1 MEENN
6 TIRLTLSRFDP
17 EKDRAPRWETHLI
30 PYQDGMTILDA
41 IFYVYENID
50 RSLAFSYGCR
60 YGRCGLCAVNVNG
73 KPTLICQTLA
83 QKEMRVEPLP
93 HYPVVRD
100 LVIERADLG
109 DRTLDH
115 QPFLQ
120 RPEGDWKRIQEQT
133 QPEILKPEDFEIFKQ
148 ATRCVDCYSCN
159 SICPI
164 VGEEKGVSRGPNLI
178 MQMAPYF
185 FDPRDSLDRTGFMQ
199 ELAAK
204 CLLCGTCAE
213 SCPKDLSIDEIIAEA
228 RAKVVEKKGL
238 PLAKRLFLQALLW
251 SRGLLSFALKG
262 SSLFRGLL
270 FKRVPEESGLHLR
283 FPLGKLD
290 SRRLLPELAKDFFLD
305 KVPRQAPAAKETDRV
320 AFFVGCSMNYLFPHI
335 GQSAI
340 RVLNRFGVSV
350 MIPEGQKCCGLP
362 GYGAG
367 DLDLARK
374 LALANIEAFEK
385 TNVGKVVVACGSC
398 AAHLKKHYPKLLQDQ
413 APALKERVERFSESI
428 TDLTAYLAGQIGEVT
443 PLAEIKEKFQARRV
457 TYHDSCHVKRKLKI
471 QEEPRKLLRAAG
483 VELAEMSEPDRCCG
497 LGGSFGLENYEL
509 SAKILDH
516 KMEDIEKTEAEVV
529 ATGCMGCLIQL
540 QQGIHNRGLKIKAKH
555 IIEVLDEMSTKAE
568 QRTQRQEQARRPA

>member
-17 EKDRAPRWETHLI
+17 EKDQAPRMETHLV
-30 PYQDGMTILDA
+30 PYVQGMTILDA

-50 RSLAFSYGCR
+50 RSLGFSYGCR

-73 KPTLICQTLA
+73 RPTLICQTPA
-83 QKEMRVEPLP
+83 PKEMVVEPLP

-100 LVIERADLG
+100 LVIERAEFG
-109 DRTLDH
+109 ERTLSY

-120 RPEGDWKRIQEQT
+120 RERRDGQIAQDEM
-133 QPEILKPEDFEIFKQ
+133 QPEILKPEDFEIFKM

-164 VGEEKGVSRGPNLI
+164 LEEEKEMERGPTLM

-185 FDPRDSLDRTGFMQ
+185 FDPRDSVDRTGFMQ
-199 ELAAK
+199 ELASI

-213 SCPKDLSIDEIIAEA
+213 NCPKDLSIDEIMAEA
-228 RAKVVEKKGL
+228 RAKVVEKRGL
-238 PLAKRLFLQALLW
+238 PFAKKIALNALLW
-251 SRGLLSFALKG
+251 SRSLLSFLLKG
-262 SSLFRGLL
+262 SSLVRGLL
-270 FKRVPEESGLHLR
+270 FRKVPGESGLHLR

-290 SRRLLPELAKDFFLD
+290 SRRILPELAKEFFLD
-305 KVPRQAPAAKETDRV
+305 EFPREVLAAKERDRV
-320 AFFVGCSMNYLFPHI
+320 SFFVGCSMNYLFPHL
-335 GQSAI
+335 GRSTL

-350 MIPEGQKCCGLP
+350 IIPEGQKCCGLP
-362 GYGAG
+362 AYGVG
-367 DLDLARK
+367 DLVLARN
-374 LALANIEAFEK
+374 LALANIEAFERANAAK
-385 TNVGKVVVACGSC
+385 IVVACGSC
-398 AAHLKKHYPKLLQDQ
+398 GAHLKKHYRRLFENES
-413 APALKERVERFSESI
+413 PALREQVEHFSESI
-428 TDLTAYLAGQIGEVT
+428 TDLTAYLAGRMSEVT
-443 PLAEIKEKFQARRV
+443 PLTEIREKPQGRRV
-457 TYHDSCHVKRKLKI
+457 TYHDSCHLKRKLKI
-471 QEEPRKLLRAAG
+471 REEPRVLLRAAG
-483 VELAEMSEPDRCCG
+483 MELAEMAAPDRCCG

-516 KMEDIEKTEAEVV
+516 KMEDIEKTGAEIV

-555 IIEVLDEMSTKAE
+555 IVEVLDEMSA
-568 QRTQRQEQARRPA
+568 